1 MKYKYLANSK
11 NITIKT
17 QNILLKI
24 GFFHLLNIES
34 GEITRLDGGKK
45 LQVFNTVAYPNF
57 DSEMPILGADILWF
71 GTSQKLLAILDYQPL
86 IQESKY
92 PVSYTHLTLPTNREV

>member
-1 MKYKYLANSK
+1 M
-11 NITIKT
+11 
-17 QNILLKI
+17 
-24 GFFHLLNIES
+24 
-34 GEITRLDGGKK
+34 
-45 LQVFNTVAYPNF
+45 FNTVAYPNF

-92 PVSYTHLTLPTNREV
+92 LEKYCSSLGSINKKYSAFENNKMKNIYDSKKYFSPWVIICRGCLLYTSPSPRDRG